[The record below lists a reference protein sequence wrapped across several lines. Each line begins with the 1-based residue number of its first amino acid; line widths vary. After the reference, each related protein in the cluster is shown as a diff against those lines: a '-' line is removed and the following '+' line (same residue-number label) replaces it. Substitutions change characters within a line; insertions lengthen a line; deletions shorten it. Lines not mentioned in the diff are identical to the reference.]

1 MKHENRKSPK
11 LILGLIIANFIFII
25 LNIILEFEI
34 INEFGIGFWLRILSI
49 IFMIIAMIL
58 SILEIRKKE

>member
-1 MKHENRKSPK
+1 MKHENRTSPK
-11 LILGLIIANFIFII
+11 LILGLIFASFIFII
-25 LNIILEFEI
+25 LNIILEFGI

-49 IFMIIAMIL
+49 IFIIIAMIL